1 MGTEEPIDPRKE
13 IDDRFRNEV
22 NEANILLEWA
32 VASGKEFNKELV
44 HEIKEGY
51 NLLDLTG
58 EAMLPAR
65 ERFESSYH
73 ELAQATLPVT
83 AATLIATDDAQ
94 GRTTWLLLI
103 HKLSGKTVS
112 EGRIWS
118 RKLWLWTILYV
129 LVVIVAENFNEYLDL
144 FAPADSQSIEGT
156 DSTPG
161 YHRVAF
167 WLAVILPFL
176 YGGLGSCAYLLRS
189 CHKFLYLRTFDPH
202 RIPEYYSRMMLGFV
216 AGGTILLFMTE
227 GGSLLGAETSLSAAA
242 LAFLAGY
249 STDFLYTALER
260 IAEAVLP
267 KDTGTPKQGPTNAP
281 PGP

>member
-1 MGTEEPIDPRKE
+1 MGTEKPIDARKA
-13 IDDRFRNEV
+13 IDDRFREEV

-32 VASGKEFNKELV
+32 VATGQNFSPELV
-44 HEIKEGY
+44 DQIKEGY
-51 NLLDLTG
+51 SILNKPG
-58 EAMLPAR
+58 EEALQAR
-65 ERFESSYH
+65 KQFESAYH

-118 RKLWLWTILYV
+118 RKLWLWTILYALAV
-129 LVVIVAENFNEYLDL
+129 MMAANFNEYLDL
-144 FAPADSQSIEGT
+144 FAPADSQSIEGS
-156 DSTPG
+156 DSILP
-161 YHRVAF
+161 YHRVSF

-189 CHKFLYLRTFDPH
+189 CHKFLYRRTFDPH
-202 RIPEYYSRMMLGFV
+202 RIPEYYSQMMLGFV

-227 GGSLLGAETSLSAAA
+227 GGSLLGSDTPLSAAA

-267 KDTGTPKQGPTNAP
+267 KKRAP
-281 PGP
+281 DA